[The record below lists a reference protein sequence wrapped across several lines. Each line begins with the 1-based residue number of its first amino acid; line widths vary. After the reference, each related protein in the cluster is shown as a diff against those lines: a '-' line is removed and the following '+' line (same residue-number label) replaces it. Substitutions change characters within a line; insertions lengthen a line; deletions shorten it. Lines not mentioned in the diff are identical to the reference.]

1 MPTEKHNKRTRPMRH
16 MLIIGAALAGSASVA
31 TISYAQPSESL
42 NVDVGAC
49 LDLPTR
55 EEQLQCYENRV
66 ADELRTRARDTGS
79 DEPAVQPSDSRA
91 ASAEASS
98 NFRRTEAREPLQTPR
113 GEPEGPSRAEPV
125 AASAGSGG
133 AGAEIVSTIASV
145 RKVGPDTYEIALE
158 NGQIWRQNRPKRYL
172 LLEGAE
178 VHLNPTH
185 WGSSYRLSD
194 PNVGGFIQ
202 VGRVQ

>member
-1 MPTEKHNKRTRPMRH
+1 MRH
-16 MLIIGAALAGSASVA
+16 IAIIGAALAGSASVA

-42 NVDVGAC
+42 TVDVGAC

-66 ADELRTRARDTGS
+66 ADELRTRESDTS
-79 DEPAVQPSDSRA
+79 SNEPAVPVSDNRA
-91 ASAEASS
+91 APSQTSS
-98 NFRRTEAREPLQTPR
+98 NARRVEAREVAEPLR
-113 GEPEGPSRAEPV
+113 AEPAQATLAEREGPPRAEPV
-125 AASAGSGG
+125 AVG
-133 AGAEIVSTIASV
+133 ADGEIVAQITSV
-145 RKVGPDTYEIALE
+145 RKVGPDTYEIQLD

-178 VHLNPTH
+178 VRLNPTH
-185 WGSSYRLSD
+185 WGSSYRLTD

-202 VGRVQ
+202 VGRVR